1 MHVLVTRPRPAALRT
16 AKALKA
22 AGHLALIAPVIEI
35 VATGARLPEGRFDAV
50 IASSENA
57 FVHPRDLRPILHLP
71 LYAVGETT
79 AEAGRTIGFREVKVA
94 EGDAVSLAR
103 LIGRSLPQRSRL
115 LALVGRDRTESFD
128 STLTQANYVI
138 AACMRY
144 CADALETL
152 PEQAAEALSGGTLD
166 ACLHYSG
173 RSAAIAFELADRAG
187 LGDPMRALI
196 HVAISPG
203 VARVIERHGG
213 RDIRTATSPAEAPM
227 LACLDTGNPDTG
239 RHAAHD

>member
-1 MHVLVTRPRPAALRT
+1 MACVLVTRPRPAALRT
-16 AKALKA
+16 AKALKVL
-22 AGHLALIAPVIEI
+22 GYEALIAPVIEI

-57 FVHPRDLRPILHLP
+57 FVRPRDLRPILHLP

-79 AEAGRTIGFREVKVA
+79 AEAGRVVGFGTVA
-94 EGDAVSLAR
+94 VAQGDAVSLAR

-128 STLTQANYVI
+128 STLAQANYVI

-144 CADALETL
+144 CADAVETL
-152 PEQAAEALSGGTLD
+152 PEAAAAALSSGTVD
-166 ACLHYSG
+166 ACLHYSS

-187 LGDPMRALI
+187 LGDAMRSLA

-203 VARVIERHGG
+203 VAGIVERNGG
-213 RDIRTATSPAEAPM
+213 RDIRTATSPAEGPM
-227 LACLDTGNPDTG
+227 LACLNTG
-239 RHAAHD
+239 RHAAQD